1 MTKNNQKFVIVLIL
15 ILLILTSIIAI
26 FVSLNIKD
34 DNDDS
39 NTPNSHIPSSEP
51 IINKEISR
59 LKDTDEYFAV
69 QSAIN
74 SFYDKVSANEKSEIV
89 SLLDSN
95 YVIENNITNDNVF
108 EKMNLSTSFINF
120 IVEEIY
126 YNDNSNITYYFVKG
140 YENEYLMG
148 EDEYVKYNKNL
159 FYLLVVDTNKHY
171 VIKPL
176 NNVNNL
182 EEFANNYD
190 INVVTINN
198 DSKFKKRE
206 ITEEKKVTSYIT
218 NYTNLIYSDS
228 DKAYKMLDDNTKK
241 NYLNLDSFI
250 NDIDNIS
257 DRLFIKIWSI
267 NTQENEDNI
276 VYKVQNHNGD
286 TITITEYYPNDYK
299 IGFNFIEG
307 E

>member
-1 MTKNNQKFVIVLIL
+1 MTKNNQKFIIILIL
-15 ILLILTSIIAI
+15 ILLIFTSIIAI

-39 NTPNSHIPSSEP
+39 NTPNSNIPSSET

-59 LKDTDEYFAV
+59 LKDIDEYFAV

-148 EDEYVKYNKNL
+148 EEEYVKYNKNV
-159 FYLLVVDTNKHY
+159 FYLLVVDTNNHY
-171 VIKPL
+171 MLRPL
-176 NNVNNL
+176 KSINNL
-182 EEFANNYD
+182 EEYANNYD
-190 INVVTINN
+190 LKEVKIGN
-198 DSKFKKRE
+198 DSKFKKIE

-228 DKAYKMLDDNTKK
+228 DKAYKMLDDSTKEK
-241 NYLNLDSFI
+241 YLL
-250 NDIDNIS
+250 
-257 DRLFIKIWSI
+257 KQSI
-267 NTQENEDNI
+267 QL
-276 VYKVQNHNGD
+276 
-286 TITITEYYPNDYK
+286 
-299 IGFNFIEG
+299 
-307 E
+307 